1 MLLPSVIAIVFG
13 LALLIGDW
21 FQFTTLKPWACR
33 YGCRLARRQDALA
46 KPKDSFPRVFKANS
60 TLPLPHGLARWV
72 GEYQTIVIRP
82 YYQLFSMRFR
92 TAWPLKGTIDY
103 QFEDDRLRL
112 TLSKRIPWSSA
123 ILTAIWL
130 LFVIGGTLSF
140 LVMFALDGGFSSMS
154 GLFFGIGLVALGILV
169 LAGGLILLSLAY
181 RLEDSRLMQ
190 VYQELLAKLG
200 VSPEEETPQAPN
212 IPGIL
217 LNKGA
222 SPN

>member
-1 MLLPSVIAIVFG
+1 MLFPSVIAMVFG
-13 LALLIGDW
+13 LALIIGDW

-33 YGCRLARRQDALA
+33 YGCRLARRQDSLP
-46 KPKDSFPRVFKANS
+46 KPKDSFSRLFKTNH

-72 GEYQTIVIRP
+72 EEYQTIVIRP

-103 QFEDDRLRL
+103 QWVDGRLL
-112 TLSKRIPWSSA
+112 LNLSKRIPWSSA
-123 ILTAIWL
+123 ILTTIWL
-130 LFVIGGTLSF
+130 LFVIVGTLSF

-190 VYQELLAKLG
+190 VYQELMAEFG
-200 VSPEEETPQAPN
+200 AADGEDNTFITQTP
-212 IPGIL
+212 
-217 LNKGA
+217 
-222 SPN
+222 

>member
-1 MLLPSVIAIVFG
+1 MLLPSVFAIVFG
-13 LALLIGDW
+13 LALIIGDW

-33 YGCRLARRQDALA
+33 YGCPLGRRQDSLS
-46 KPKDSFPRVFKANS
+46 KPKGSFPRLFKTNS

-72 GEYQTIVIRP
+72 GDHQAIVIRP

-103 QFEDDRLRL
+103 QFEDGRLL
-112 TLSKRIPWSSA
+112 LSLSKRIPWSSA

-130 LFVIGGTLSF
+130 FFVIGGTLSF
-140 LVMFALDGGFSSMS
+140 LVMFALDGGFGSMS

-190 VYQELLAKLG
+190 VYQELLVKFGATEEAGKTSITQ
-200 VSPEEETPQAPN
+200 SP
-212 IPGIL
+212 
-217 LNKGA
+217 
-222 SPN
+222 

>member
-13 LALLIGDW
+13 LALIIGDW

-33 YGCRLARRQDALA
+33 YGCRLAQRQDSLS
-46 KPKDSFPRVFKANS
+46 KPKDSFPHLFKPNS

-103 QFEDDRLRL
+103 QFENGRLRL
-112 TLSKRIPWSSA
+112 NLSKRIPWSSA

-190 VYQELLAKLG
+190 VYQELMVKFGATEEDNHPSITP
-200 VSPEEETPQAPN
+200 SP
-212 IPGIL
+212 
-217 LNKGA
+217 
-222 SPN
+222 